1 MADTSK
7 ILRAILLVGGLAAIG
22 YGAYSLLKRLQTQG
36 TAGQTGGGTSQQGGT
51 TGGSTPPWTPPPSQ
65 PTPPTPPPSPPT
77 PPPSPPS
84 PEVTVLG
91 VTANPNT
98 FQTQTTFIVQIIP
111 AGTVADK
118 ITIAIYDLL
127 GMKVAELTGTNTT
140 TVTWN
145 PGNLRNGAYIYKATV
160 QCAGK
165 TWGPFQGFVYLE
177 R

>member
-1 MADTSK
+1 
-7 ILRAILLVGGLAAIG
+7 
-22 YGAYSLLKRLQTQG
+22 
-36 TAGQTGGGTSQQGGT
+36 
-51 TGGSTPPWTPPPSQ
+51 
-65 PTPPTPPPSPPT
+65 
-77 PPPSPPS
+77 
-84 PEVTVLG
+84 VTVLG

-98 FQTQTTFIVQIIP
+98 FSTQTTFIVQIVP

-127 GMKVAELTGTNTT
+127 GTKVAELTGTNTT